1 MKKITQQHTIEHVLE
16 MPAPEFVFFWG
27 HRKSDKGVTKTCF
40 SQWYECE
47 FVIDGI
53 AYRCAEQYMMAEK
66 ARLFGDEENLQ
77 KIIEAKTPQ
86 TMKALGRKV
95 KGYNAETWDAHKF
108 EIVVRGNIAK
118 FSQNEDLKSFLLG
131 TADKVLVEASPYD
144 QVWGIGMKATE
155 TGVKDPSQ
163 WKGTNL
169 LGFAL
174 MQVRDL
180 LKEKA

>member
-1 MKKITQQHTIEHVLE
+1 MEKTTQLYTIDKVLQME
-16 MPAPEFVFFWG
+16 IPQFIFFWG
-27 HRKSDKGVTKTCF
+27 NRKSAKGVTRTCF
-40 SQWYECE
+40 SQWYECD

-53 AYRCAEQYMMAEK
+53 AYRCAEQFMMAEK

-77 KIIEAKTPQ
+77 KILVAKTPK

-95 KGYNAETWDAHKF
+95 KGYDAELWNAHKF
-108 EIVVRGNIAK
+108 EIVVKGNIAK
-118 FSQNEDLKSFLLG
+118 FSQNEDLKSFLRS

-144 QVWGIGMKATE
+144 QIWGIGMKATDE
-155 TGVKDPSQ
+155 GVNDPHQ

-180 LKEKA
+180 LTEMA